1 MPIICLEGASSV
13 GKSSTARVLADDF
26 DAYVVAET
34 AFLFERPNVVSG
46 SADELKWFLDCNMK
60 RWQIAIEQSKTHDL
74 VVLDGDH
81 IKLWYDWVYGIEPRL
96 FNFCVHFYAV
106 IFKTVRLDFLML
118 ILFCTP
124 MKMI

>member
-81 IKLWYDWVYGIEPRL
+81 IKLWLTGAFLQDSEPSYVCIKFGGSTLSLWTYR
-96 FNFCVHFYAV
+96 AV
-106 IFKTVRLDFLML
+106 
-118 ILFCTP
+118 
-124 MKMI
+124 